1 MVEGV
6 IAFLIFAGIS
16 SYCWALVLRP
26 KFRQRMSEPVGGW
39 RRSKQ
44 ERADMD
50 AVSLASA
57 LVGALFFSMITV
69 VFGVVVIYRFLVD

>member
-1 MVEGV
+1 
-6 IAFLIFAGIS
+6 
-16 SYCWALVLRP
+16 
-26 KFRQRMSEPVGGW
+26 MSEPGW
-39 RRSKQ
+39 WFWRLSKQ